1 MWTYIFQLLFAF
13 FGAIVTYLAGY
24 YIVFGLARAN
34 ILWTIVDQGW
44 CKIVLELGKY
54 KETIGPGL
62 HWVGLPGINTLYK
75 RTMTFL
81 ESVTDKYGNPQAEP
95 HEDEDISSFKTTR
108 YPYALPFKD
117 EEDSHGLHLS
127 GILAAFAVIEDYEKA
142 FFIVSDWYAEMNTRI
157 LARHRKV
164 IAQVSYD
171 DDIVGR
177 DTEEEQAKKTISE
190 RLWEELNRKENS
202 NPSIIER
209 LFKDCGIRVQSVELR
224 SIDPPEDWRVTTLAP
239 YKAQREK
246 AAAVYQA
253 ETSAILFDDTN
264 QALKAWLE
272 GQRVAGHDPTQAQIE
287 AKQEELRQRALAK
300 TAGYQQVHIK
310 GLENAGTAVVGGGS
324 GTGVLIGGTNSTS
337 SPGAKKK
344 KKNPYDM
351 TDEESLKEAF
361 SDD

>member
-1 MWTYIFQLLFAF
+1 MLTYVYQLIFCF
-13 FGAIVTYLAGY
+13 FGACVLYLAGY
-24 YIVFGLARAN
+24 YIVFALAKNN
-34 ILWTIVDQGW
+34 ILWTIVEQGW
-44 CKIVLELGKY
+44 CKIVLNLGKY
-54 KETIGPGL
+54 ERTIGPGM
-62 HWVGLPGINTLYK
+62 HWFGLPGINTLYK

-81 ESVTDKYGNPQAEP
+81 ESVTDKDGNPRAEP

-127 GILAAFAVIEDYEKA
+127 GILAAFAVIENYEKA
-142 FFIVSDWYAEMNTRI
+142 FFVVSDWYAEMNTRI

-190 RLWEELNRKENS
+190 RLWEELNRNENG
-202 NPSIIER
+202 NLSIIGR
-209 LFKDCGIRVQSVELR
+209 LLEDCGIRVESVELR
-224 SIDPPEDWRVTTLAP
+224 SIDPPEDWRTTTLAP

-246 AAAVYQA
+246 DAAKHQA
-253 ETSAILFDDTN
+253 EASAVLFDDTN
-264 QALKAWLE
+264 KALMAWLE
-272 GQRVAGHDPTQAQIE
+272 GQRTAGHDPTQAQIE

-310 GLENAGTAVVGGGS
+310 GLENASTAVVGGGS
-324 GTGVLIGGTNSTS
+324 GTGVLIGGGNPS
-337 SPGAKKK
+337 SGGKQKGEKEEEKKDNMRK
-344 KKNPYDM
+344 SL
-351 TDEESLKEAF
+351 DEDE
-361 SDD
+361 